1 MAAVVAAQRQKPAK
15 QNLGRM
21 SKFLREKISII
32 LVFRSRARCH
42 YWLAAGV
49 LKQAYAHQD
58 DEGVVLPLHTAPPP
72 TPRHWAQ
79 GAAYYRHLRCMCS
92 EYARQRRRRWRR
104 QLPCASEI
112 WHYSLIDSHLP
123 CLLKS
128 HHYTTLS
135 WLPSFLIYDYDL
147 PRSHTFRVTDS
158 NSCCL
163 LPRTWRIKLHAEIGV
178 GSVGRSVGLIRAAGD
193 DLE

>member
-1 MAAVVAAQRQKPAK
+1 
-15 QNLGRM
+15 
-21 SKFLREKISII
+21 
-32 LVFRSRARCH
+32 
-42 YWLAAGV
+42 
-49 LKQAYAHQD
+49 
-58 DEGVVLPLHTAPPP
+58 
-72 TPRHWAQ
+72 
-79 GAAYYRHLRCMCS
+79 MCS
-92 EYARQRRRRWRR
+92 EYARLRRRRWRWWWRR
-104 QLPCASEI
+104 QQPCASEI

-163 LPRTWRIKLHAEIGV
+163 LPRTWQIKLHAEIGV
-178 GSVGRSVGLIRAAGD
+178 GSVGRTVGLIGSRRWFRVNDESRHCFWAWWHESSSAYYYFQPRRFFSSSSNFSCLFSPSSQVMSLD
-193 DLE
+193 EHLA

>member
-1 MAAVVAAQRQKPAK
+1 
-15 QNLGRM
+15 M

-49 LKQAYAHQD
+49 LKQAYAHTKMMKELSSRSILRRRPRRAIERREQ
-58 DEGVVLPLHTAPPP
+58 PI
-72 TPRHWAQ
+72 TPIC
-79 GAAYYRHLRCMCS
+79 GATCS
-92 EYARQRRRRWRR
+92 ENARR
-104 QLPCASEI
+104 QCASEI
-112 WHYSLIDSHLP
+112 WHYSLIDSHLQ

-163 LPRTWRIKLHAEIGV
+163 LSRTWQIKLHAEIAV
-178 GSVGRSVGLIRAAGD
+178 GSVGRTVGRSVGLIGSRRGFRVNDESRHCFWAWWH
-193 DLE
+193 ESSNYFYYF